1 MCEALDSVPT
11 TARKFFFES
20 LVKFIGEQKVKG
32 FLLGRQKSES
42 KSRELLQGTGDPEI
56 GSLLTSFGI
65 SLSNILSLSSP
76 RWCGVYSPY

>member
-1 MCEALDSVPT
+1 VREFSKVFWRT
-11 TARKFFFES
+11 ENERI
-20 LVKFIGEQKVKG
+20 FIGET
-32 FLLGRQKSES
+32 KSES